1 MRLLFLKIKKF
12 GELIY
17 LNGIVPGW
25 WLILLSAILA
35 AAFFLRVYGIGFG
48 LPYLYHPDEPMIAN
62 RAISMLISGNFN
74 PGWFGWP
81 SLYMYMQLPVYVL
94 RFLYGVSKGGPGI
107 IESYHSGYYLW
118 GRFTTACLGTLTVGL
133 SYGLGKKLL
142 DRRTGIL
149 AALFL
154 AFSFLHV
161 SSSHYITADV
171 PVTFFVVLTVL
182 VSFWIIEKGDI
193 KFYLLGG
200 LLAGFAIATKYTG
213 GLVILCLFFAY
224 IFRLMRGK
232 KEYERIFY
240 CLIAL
245 VCGFLIG
252 VPYAIKEIPT
262 FLRHVATEINEY
274 TTLGHLSHEG
284 RANWWYYSGYLYRQG
299 LGRGIFILSMAGLVL
314 AAVKSTEKRFLSIL
328 FLVAYFIWVSSCKV
342 RFPRALV
349 PVLPFFSLFAA
360 FFLSS
365 LWAWLVK
372 GEPFKERRV
381 LVNLLVILL
390 IGVMLFFPLK
400 NVWSFSYNL
409 TKTDPR
415 TLTIEWV
422 ESHIPKGAVIVD
434 EAEVALDEEKY
445 NYRRFPLGEER
456 LNWYYDEGVEYLI
469 ATGKYHRFEKEWRKY
484 PHIVANYDEIF
495 HEAELIKEIGFVRIY
510 ILKPQVGQ

>member
-1 MRLLFLKIKKF
+1 MRLLFVKIKKF

-17 LNGIVPGW
+17 LSGIVPFW
-25 WLILLSAILA
+25 WLISLVAILV

-48 LPYLYHPDEPMIAN
+48 LPYTVHPDEPMIAE
-62 RAISMLISGNFN
+62 RAISMLKSGNLN

-118 GRFTTACLGTLTVGL
+118 GRFMTACLGTLTVGL
-133 SYGLGKKLL
+133 IYALGKKLL

-149 AALFL
+149 AALLL

-161 SSSHYITADV
+161 SDSHYITADV

-182 VSFWIIEKGDI
+182 VSFWIIEKGDV

-200 LLAGFAIATKYTG
+200 LLTGFAIATKYTG
-213 GLVILCLFFAY
+213 GVVILCLFFAY

-245 VCGFLIG
+245 VCGFLVG

-262 FLRHVATEINEY
+262 FLGNIATEINEY

-284 RANWWYYSGYLYRQG
+284 TANWWYYSKYLYREG
-299 LGRGIFILSMAGLVL
+299 LGRGIFVFSLAGVVV
-314 AAVKSTEKRFLSIL
+314 AAIKSTERRFLCIL
-328 FLVAYFIWVSSCKV
+328 FLVAYFLWVSSCKV
-342 RFPRALV
+342 RFVRALM
-349 PVLPFFSLFAA
+349 PILPFFPLFAA

-365 LWAWLVK
+365 LWGWLAK
-372 GEPFKERRV
+372 REPFKERGA
-381 LVNLLVILL
+381 LVNLLIILL
-390 IGVMLFFPLK
+390 IGVMLFFPLR
-400 NVWSFSYNL
+400 NAWSFSYNL
-409 TKTDPR
+409 NKTDPR
-415 TLTIEWV
+415 ILTKEWV
-422 ESHIPKGAVIVD
+422 ETHIPQGAVIAD
-434 EAEVALDEEKY
+434 EAELHLNKKKY
-445 NYRRFPLGEER
+445 RLRELPLGEKR
-456 LNWYYDEGVEYLI
+456 LNWYYDEGVDYLI
-469 ATGKYHRFEKEWRKY
+469 ATGKYHRFEQEWRKY
-484 PHIVANYDEIF
+484 PHVVANYDEIF

-510 ILKPQVGQ
+510 TLKAEPGQ